1 MAATGRFSG
10 ALIVG
15 LVFVGAP
22 LLGPREASAVLAE
35 LAADT
40 STMASS
46 RANHGAAKA
55 LRIAGPPASDRVQ
68 KTFLK
73 FDLSTLPPGT
83 TGSDVTRAMLTVFA
97 NRVNGPGMLDALRVT
112 SDWSE
117 ATVTGNHEPTLGAAV
132 ATAVPVP
139 AKNEF
144 VAIDVTALVKD
155 WLDGV
160 APNDGVALVANA
172 GAGLFAVLDSKENS
186 RTSHAP
192 TLDIILHGEDPA
204 GPPGATG
211 PTGPTGATGDTGAMG
226 PTGPAGAT
234 GATGA
239 AGSTGATGDTG
250 STGDTGPTGPA
261 GATGDTGPTGPAGD
275 TGATGQGAFTAT
287 TADFSQPAVGSDVS
301 VSVGSTAWMAV
312 GETLFVQSGGYYTVS
327 AITDGTTVVLNN
339 TGDTGNT
346 APAATILSGSAVS
359 AGGVAGPAGA
369 TGDTGATGPAG
380 PAGPTGATGDTGPI
394 GPAGDTGATGATGD
408 TGPTGPT
415 GPTGDPG
422 APGQGAFTATTAD
435 FSQPA
440 VGSDVSVSV
449 ESTAWMAVGETLFVQ
464 SGGYYTVSA
473 ITDATTV
480 VLNNTGDTGSAAP
493 ASTVLS
499 GSAVSAGGVAG
510 PTGAT
515 GDTGPAGATGP
526 TGATGATGDTG
537 PTGATGDTGVTGPTG
552 ATGPTGPT
560 GPTGAIGTN
569 FIASGPATISNA
581 GVTYNVPVPATMTL
595 SHLYVTSDIAPGGG
609 RSYTFTAKKGATTV
623 ATCTIS
629 GTATSCNAAGT
640 STSFSA
646 GDVLTWS
653 QTSSGSPGTGTA
665 SVAIAP

>member
-46 RANHGAAKA
+46 RAHHGAAKA
-55 LRIAGPPASDRVQ
+55 LRIAGPPTSNRVQ

-97 NRVNGPGMLDALRVT
+97 NRVNVPGMLDALRVT

-117 ATVTGNHEPTLGAAV
+117 ANVTGNHEPTLGAAV

-139 AKNEF
+139 AKDGF
-144 VAIDVTALVKD
+144 VGLDVTALVKD
-155 WLDGV
+155 WLAGV
-160 APNDGVALVANA
+160 APNDGVARVANA
-172 GAGLFAVLDSKENS
+172 GAGLFAVLDSQENS

-192 TLDIILHGEDPA
+192 TLDIILRGEDPA
-204 GPPGATG
+204 GPPGATGPTGPAGATG

-226 PTGPAGAT
+226 LTGAAGAT

-239 AGSTGATGDTG
+239 AGSTGDTG
-250 STGDTGPTGPA
+250 ATGDTGPTGPA
-261 GATGDTGPTGPAGD
+261 GATGDTGPTGPTGD
-275 TGATGQGAFTAT
+275 PGAPGQGAFTAT

-301 VSVGSTAWMAV
+301 VSVASTAWMAV

-380 PAGPTGATGDTGPI
+380 PAGPRGATGDTGPI
-394 GPAGDTGATGATGD
+394 GPAGATGATGDPGPTGPTGDTGATGATGA

-422 APGQGAFTATTAD
+422 G
-435 FSQPA
+435 
-440 VGSDVSVSV
+440 
-449 ESTAWMAVGETLFVQ
+449 
-464 SGGYYTVSA
+464 
-473 ITDATTV
+473 
-480 VLNNTGDTGSAAP
+480 
-493 ASTVLS
+493 
-499 GSAVSAGGVAG
+499 
-510 PTGAT
+510 
-515 GDTGPAGATGP
+515 
-526 TGATGATGDTG
+526 
-537 PTGATGDTGVTGPTG
+537 
-552 ATGPTGPT
+552 
-560 GPTGAIGTN
+560 
-569 FIASGPATISNA
+569 
-581 GVTYNVPVPATMTL
+581 
-595 SHLYVTSDIAPGGG
+595 
-609 RSYTFTAKKGATTV
+609 
-623 ATCTIS
+623 
-629 GTATSCNAAGT
+629 
-640 STSFSA
+640 
-646 GDVLTWS
+646 
-653 QTSSGSPGTGTA
+653 
-665 SVAIAP
+665 

>member
-55 LRIAGPPASDRVQ
+55 LRIAGPPTSNRVQ

-97 NRVNGPGMLDALRVT
+97 NRVNVPGMLDALPVT

-160 APNDGVALVANA
+160 APNDGMALVANA

-192 TLDIILHGEDPA
+192 TLDIILRGEDPA
-204 GPPGATG
+204 GPPGATGPTGPAGATG

-226 PTGPAGAT
+226 PPGPAGAT

-239 AGSTGATGDTG
+239 TGAAGAAGPTGATGE
-250 STGDTGPTGPA
+250 TGPTGPA
-261 GATGDTGPTGPAGD
+261 GAAGATGAPGPTGP
-275 TGATGQGAFTAT
+275 T
-287 TADFSQPAVGSDVS
+287 
-301 VSVGSTAWMAV
+301 
-312 GETLFVQSGGYYTVS
+312 
-327 AITDGTTVVLNN
+327 
-339 TGDTGNT
+339 
-346 APAATILSGSAVS
+346 
-359 AGGVAGPAGA
+359 
-369 TGDTGATGPAG
+369 
-380 PAGPTGATGDTGPI
+380 
-394 GPAGDTGATGATGD
+394 GDTGATGATGD

-422 APGQGAFTATTAD
+422 APGQGAFTATT
-435 FSQPA
+435 
-440 VGSDVSVSV
+440 
-449 ESTAWMAVGETLFVQ
+449 
-464 SGGYYTVSA
+464 
-473 ITDATTV
+473 
-480 VLNNTGDTGSAAP
+480 
-493 ASTVLS
+493 
-499 GSAVSAGGVAG
+499 
-510 PTGAT
+510 
-515 GDTGPAGATGP
+515 
-526 TGATGATGDTG
+526 
-537 PTGATGDTGVTGPTG
+537 
-552 ATGPTGPT
+552 
-560 GPTGAIGTN
+560 
-569 FIASGPATISNA
+569 
-581 GVTYNVPVPATMTL
+581 
-595 SHLYVTSDIAPGGG
+595 
-609 RSYTFTAKKGATTV
+609 
-623 ATCTIS
+623 
-629 GTATSCNAAGT
+629 
-640 STSFSA
+640 
-646 GDVLTWS
+646 
-653 QTSSGSPGTGTA
+653 
-665 SVAIAP
+665 

>member
-55 LRIAGPPASDRVQ
+55 LRMAGPPASDRVQ

-97 NRVNGPGMLDALRVT
+97 DRVNVPGTLDALRVT
-112 SDWSE
+112 SAWSE

-239 AGSTGATGDTG
+239 AGSTGATG
-250 STGDTGPTGPA
+250 STGDTGPA

-275 TGATGQGAFTAT
+275 TGATGEGAVAAAA
-287 TADFSQPAVGSDVS
+287 ADASQAGVGS
-301 VSVGSTAWMAV
+301 
-312 GETLFVQSGGYYTVS
+312 
-327 AITDGTTVVLNN
+327 
-339 TGDTGNT
+339 
-346 APAATILSGSAVS
+346 
-359 AGGVAGPAGA
+359 
-369 TGDTGATGPAG
+369 
-380 PAGPTGATGDTGPI
+380 
-394 GPAGDTGATGATGD
+394 
-408 TGPTGPT
+408 
-415 GPTGDPG
+415 
-422 APGQGAFTATTAD
+422 
-435 FSQPA
+435 
-440 VGSDVSVSV
+440 
-449 ESTAWMAVGETLFVQ
+449 
-464 SGGYYTVSA
+464 
-473 ITDATTV
+473 
-480 VLNNTGDTGSAAP
+480 
-493 ASTVLS
+493 
-499 GSAVSAGGVAG
+499 
-510 PTGAT
+510 
-515 GDTGPAGATGP
+515 
-526 TGATGATGDTG
+526 
-537 PTGATGDTGVTGPTG
+537 
-552 ATGPTGPT
+552 
-560 GPTGAIGTN
+560 
-569 FIASGPATISNA
+569 
-581 GVTYNVPVPATMTL
+581 
-595 SHLYVTSDIAPGGG
+595 
-609 RSYTFTAKKGATTV
+609 
-623 ATCTIS
+623 
-629 GTATSCNAAGT
+629 
-640 STSFSA
+640 
-646 GDVLTWS
+646 
-653 QTSSGSPGTGTA
+653 
-665 SVAIAP
+665 

>member
-55 LRIAGPPASDRVQ
+55 LRMAGPPASDRVQ

-275 TGATGQGAFTAT
+275 TGAPGQGAFTAT

-301 VSVGSTAWMAV
+301 VSVASTAWMAV
-312 GETLFVQSGGYYTVS
+312 GETLFVQSGGDYTVS

-346 APAATILSGSAVS
+346 APAATILNGSAVS
-359 AGGVAGPAGA
+359 AGGVAGPA
-369 TGDTGATGPAG
+369 GATGPAG
-380 PAGPTGATGDTGPI
+380 PAGPTGATGDTGPM
-394 GPAGDTGATGATGD
+394 GPAGAAGATGDPGPTGPTGDSGAAGATGD
-408 TGPTGPT
+408 TGPTGPA
-415 GPTGDPG
+415 GDPG

-449 ESTAWMAVGETLFVQ
+449 ASTAWMAVGETLFVQ

-480 VLNNTGDTGSAAP
+480 VLNNTGDTGNTAP
-493 ASTVLS
+493 AATILN

-510 PTGAT
+510 PAGATGPAGPAGPTGAT
-515 GDTGPAGATGP
+515 GDTGPMGPAGAAGATGDPGP
-526 TGATGATGDTG
+526 TGPTGDSGAAGATGDTG
-537 PTGATGDTGVTGPTG
+537 PTGPAGDPGAPGQGAFTATTADFSQPAVGSDVSVSVASTAWMAVGETLFVQSGGYYTVSAITDATTVVLNNTGDTGNTAPA
-552 ATGPTGPT
+552 ATILNGSAVSAG
-560 GPTGAIGTN
+560 GVA
-569 FIASGPATISNA
+569 GPA
-581 GVTYNVPVPATMTL
+581 G
-595 SHLYVTSDIAPGGG
+595 
-609 RSYTFTAKKGATTV
+609 
-623 ATCTIS
+623 
-629 GTATSCNAAGT
+629 
-640 STSFSA
+640 
-646 GDVLTWS
+646 
-653 QTSSGSPGTGTA
+653 
-665 SVAIAP
+665 